1 MVYTNAGG
9 IPNLMGLYLSQWR
22 IFIMTTGFVQTSRR
36 WLVALV
42 VAALVVVTLAY
53 GPVLLEQVAGV
64 SVSTP
69 VYACIPT
76 GGGC

>member
-1 MVYTNAGG
+1 
-9 IPNLMGLYLSQWR
+9 
-22 IFIMTTGFVQTSRR
+22 MTTGFVQTSRR
-36 WLVALV
+36 WLVVLIM
-42 VAALVVVTLAY
+42 AALVIVTLAY